1 MLWKLI
7 SLQKLLDTLFD
18 EGWSCLGLP
27 ERPDPS
33 DIQWAEI

>member
-27 ERPDPS
+27 ERPDPR
-33 DIQWAEI
+33 DIQWAEV